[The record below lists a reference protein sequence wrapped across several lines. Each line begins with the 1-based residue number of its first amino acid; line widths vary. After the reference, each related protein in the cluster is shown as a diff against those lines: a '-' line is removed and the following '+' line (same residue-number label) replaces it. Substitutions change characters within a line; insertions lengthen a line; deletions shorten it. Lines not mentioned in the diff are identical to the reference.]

1 MVTDNNTITANL
13 NTLFSIGHTLNTLD
27 GERLA
32 TTHLLPRLDQPRHF
46 LPGMGS
52 SVPDIVYPFGT
63 CFVRFLYRINA
74 VLCESLLEDW
84 VGQAQI
90 GTDTVVEGVVAVC
103 DVVVSPS
110 ELPSAEKYL
119 SVASS
124 IRGCRRLHTQ
134 PSRYKP

>member
-1 MVTDNNTITANL
+1 MFRGHTINDLFQSIETRNSSVNLSSSMIADNDTITANL

-32 TTHLLPRLDQPRHF
+32 ATHLLPRLDQPRHL

-74 VLCESLLEDW
+74 VFCESLLEDW
-84 VGQAQI
+84 VG
-90 GTDTVVEGVVAVC
+90 
-103 DVVVSPS
+103 
-110 ELPSAEKYL
+110 
-119 SVASS
+119 
-124 IRGCRRLHTQ
+124 
-134 PSRYKP
+134 